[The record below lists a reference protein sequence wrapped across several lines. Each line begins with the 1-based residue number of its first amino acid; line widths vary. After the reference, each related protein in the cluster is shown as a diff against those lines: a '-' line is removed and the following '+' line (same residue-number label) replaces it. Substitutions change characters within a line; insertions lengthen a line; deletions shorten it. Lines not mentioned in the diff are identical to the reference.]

1 MEQQQT
7 PFYDVVIIGAGL
19 SGIGAAYHV
28 QHDLP
33 NKKYVIFEGRA
44 NMGGTW
50 DLFQYP
56 GIRSDSDMYTLGF
69 SFYPWKDPKAIADG
83 PAIMDYIHDTARTFG
98 IDQHIQFQHKVTSAN
113 WLPDQKRWE
122 LKVDNGA
129 DGTTLTVHCCFLFS
143 CSGYYDYEQG
153 YAPGFPESDSFTGS
167 IVHPQQWNSQI
178 DYEGKRVVVIGSG
191 ATAIT
196 LVPELA
202 KKAASVVML
211 QRSPTYIVNLP
222 REDAIANF
230 LKRVLPGGMAHTLAR
245 WKNILFS
252 MAFYNASRKWPEAIK
267 GFILKNVRKEI
278 GDDSQMRHFDPKYN
292 PWDQRLCMVPD
303 SDLFQAIKA
312 GTVTMV
318 TDTIKRFVPTGIELD
333 SGPVLAADLIVTA
346 TGLKIKLLGGMKA
359 YLDGQEIAIADVHCY
374 KGVMFSNIPNFAV
387 AVGYTNASWTLK
399 CDLNATFVTRLI
411 NHMDQKGYA
420 YCTPRFDPD
429 AFRSEPL
436 LDFDAGYIRRA
447 LEVLP
452 KQGSSYPWKM
462 YQNYIRDLWALKY
475 SGLRDRFLEFSR

>member
-1 MEQQQT
+1 
-7 PFYDVVIIGAGL
+7 
-19 SGIGAAYHV
+19 
-28 QHDLP
+28 
-33 NKKYVIFEGRA
+33 
-44 NMGGTW
+44 
-50 DLFQYP
+50 
-56 GIRSDSDMYTLGF
+56 
-69 SFYPWKDPKAIADG
+69 
-83 PAIMDYIHDTARTFG
+83 
-98 IDQHIQFQHKVTSAN
+98 
-113 WLPDQKRWE
+113 
-122 LKVDNGA
+122 
-129 DGTTLTVHCCFLFS
+129 
-143 CSGYYDYEQG
+143 
-153 YAPGFPESDSFTGS
+153 
-167 IVHPQQWNSQI
+167 
-178 DYEGKRVVVIGSG
+178 
-191 ATAIT
+191 
-196 LVPELA
+196 
-202 KKAASVVML
+202 
-211 QRSPTYIVNLP
+211 
-222 REDAIANF
+222 
-230 LKRVLPGGMAHTLAR
+230 
-245 WKNILFS
+245 
-252 MAFYNASRKWPEAIK
+252 
-267 GFILKNVRKEI
+267 
-278 GDDSQMRHFDPKYN
+278 
-292 PWDQRLCMVPD
+292 
-303 SDLFQAIKA
+303 
-312 GTVTMV
+312 MV

-333 SGPVLAADLIVTA
+333 SGPDLAADLIVTA